1 MGGMAKVVA
10 AIPDLMFRSKV
21 LETAKAL
28 ALEVDVAR
36 DADEVLQKVR
46 AEKPRLVLLDLQ
58 AAAVRPLETLR
69 SLLGV
74 PVVGYLNHEL
84 VELREQALAAGC
96 GEVLTKGQ
104 FSAGLAQ
111 ILRRAL

>member
-1 MGGMAKVVA
+1 MAQVIA
-10 AIPDLMFRSKV
+10 AIPDLFFRAKV
-21 LETAKAL
+21 VETAKTL
-28 ALEVDVAR
+28 SVPLQIAR
-36 DADEVLQKVR
+36 DADELLQQVR

-58 AAAVRPLETLR
+58 AQALQPLDTLVA
-69 SLLGV
+69 LEGI
-74 PVVGYLNHEL
+74 PVVGFLAHEK

-104 FSAGLAQ
+104 FSASLPS

>member
-1 MGGMAKVVA
+1 MAQVIA
-10 AIPDLMFRSKV
+10 AIPDLLFRAKV
-21 LETAKAL
+21 VETAKTL
-28 ALEVDVAR
+28 SVPLQIAR
-36 DADEVLQKVR
+36 DADELLQQVR

-58 AAAVRPLETLR
+58 AQALQPLDTLVA
-69 SLLGV
+69 LEGI
-74 PVVGYLNHEL
+74 PVVGYLAHEK

-104 FSAGLAQ
+104 FSASLPS